1 MSSRIQSSVQM
12 KFYLSLLFTLVFC
25 GFMFAA
31 MLECTVWWLQ
41 AIFGILTTFSL
52 IFFFLIFVQELN
64 KSSKQ

>member
-1 MSSRIQSSVQM
+1 MSPRIQSSVQM

>member
-1 MSSRIQSSVQM
+1 MSPRVQSGIQM

-41 AIFGILTTFSL
+41 MVFGILTMFSL
-52 IFFFLIFVQELN
+52 IFFFFIFVQELN
-64 KSSKQ
+64 KYSKQ

>member
-1 MSSRIQSSVQM
+1 MPSRLQSSVQM

-31 MLECTVWWLQ
+31 MLECTIWWIQ
-41 AIFGILTTFSL
+41 AIFGILTMFSL

-64 KSSKQ
+64 KSSK

>member
-1 MSSRIQSSVQM
+1 MSAQIQSGIQM

-41 AIFGILTTFSL
+41 MVFGILTMFSL
-52 IFFFLIFVQELN
+52 IFFFFIFVQELN
-64 KSSKQ
+64 KYSKQ

>member
-1 MSSRIQSSVQM
+1 MPPRIQSGIQM

-41 AIFGILTTFSL
+41 MVFGILTMFSL
-52 IFFFLIFVQELN
+52 IFFFFIFVQELN
-64 KSSKQ
+64 KYSKQ

>member
-1 MSSRIQSSVQM
+1 MSPRIQSSVQM

-31 MLECTVWWLQ
+31 MLECTVWWIQ
-41 AIFGILTTFSL
+41 TIFGILTMFSL

-64 KSSKQ
+64 KYSKQ